1 MTDCREFELW
11 IDRAHAGELDEN
23 ERELL
28 LAHLETCTACS
39 DLFDLLGR
47 VRAEGEVPEPAADR
61 FAAMR
66 RAVVAELARP
76 AVVPFPAPTP
86 APSGWRLS
94 PALAAGLA
102 FLLLAAGWL
111 LGSRGVPR
119 AAERSA
125 AVSDPSSAAGPASA
139 AVDRRLTGEIRTA
152 AVRNTRFEDVE
163 NSPFVYSN
171 VAVEELAGARV
182 RLSFDV
188 ARHLDLELAK
198 SDPLVT
204 EVLVQSLVGSSSVG
218 TRIRAVGL
226 AGDRDLA
233 MDPKVEQALLVAMR
247 SDENLGVR
255 LLAQSRLAERAG
267 DPDVRAAML
276 AILENEPSV
285 QMRLAAIDYLTR
297 DRVQPDELERAIG
310 RGPSEGDSALYQS
323 ARSYIQRSD
332 S

>member
-1 MTDCREFELW
+1 MTDCREFEPR

-28 LAHLETCTACS
+28 LAHLETCTDCS

-125 AVSDPSSAAGPASA
+125 FVADPSAAGPAAGPGLWRSIVDSPARSA
-139 AVDRRLTGEIRTA
+139 PPRPATPASKTSRTRRSSTRTSPSRSSPRAPA
-152 AVRNTRFEDVE
+152 AELRRRAPPR
-163 NSPFVYSN
+163 SRAP
-171 VAVEELAGARV
+171 EERSARHRGAGA
-182 RLSFDV
+182 V
-188 ARHLDLELAK
+188 ARRQLRSAPA
-198 SDPLVT
+198 SAP
-204 EVLVQSLVGSSSVG
+204 SGSPA
-218 TRIRAVGL
+218 T
-226 AGDRDLA
+226 
-233 MDPKVEQALLVAMR
+233 
-247 SDENLGVR
+247 
-255 LLAQSRLAERAG
+255 
-267 DPDVRAAML
+267 
-276 AILENEPSV
+276 
-285 QMRLAAIDYLTR
+285 
-297 DRVQPDELERAIG
+297 
-310 RGPSEGDSALYQS
+310 
-323 ARSYIQRSD
+323 ARWRWS
-332 S
+332 